1 MYLLEATTKFKKD
14 LKKIKKN
21 NEDFKRVALVLKE
34 LQLNG
39 AKGIPKIMKPHKLV
53 GKYKDNWECHIK
65 PDLLIIWLQYES
77 PNVIRLVRVGSHS
90 DLFK

>member
-1 MYLLEATTKFKKD
+1 MYHLEPTTKFRKE

-21 NEDFKRVALVLKE
+21 QKDFQAVVAILRKLE
-34 LQLNG
+34 
-39 AKGIPKIMKPHKLV
+39 KGGVSEIRQYMRPHKLK
-53 GKYKDNWECHIK
+53 GDYKGNWECHIK
-65 PDLLIIWLQYES
+65 PDLLIIWFQIEF